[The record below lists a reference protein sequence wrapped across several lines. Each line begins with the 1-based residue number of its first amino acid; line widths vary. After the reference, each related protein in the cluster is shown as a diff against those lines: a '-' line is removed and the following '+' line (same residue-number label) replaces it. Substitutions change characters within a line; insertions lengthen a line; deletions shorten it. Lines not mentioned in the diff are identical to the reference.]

1 LLVNHRSI
9 VWDDRAGEVEI
20 YHIELA
26 VHHVLS
32 ANGTRAESYRDD
44 GNRRLFQN
52 ANAGW
57 YQSAKPPYATV
68 QTGGGAVTPCGA
80 VCWLGRECR

>member
-57 YQSAKPPYATV
+57 
-68 QTGGGAVTPCGA
+68 
-80 VCWLGRECR
+80 